1 MASNEQTKKDR
12 KCDLILLTDDY
23 HAHYVHTLKFYSI
36 SKNLDIQAVAHINH
50 HVASNQSQP
59 HSVAH

>member
-1 MASNEQTKKDR
+1 MNKQKKTES
-12 KCDLILLTDDY
+12 DLILLTDDS
-23 HAHYVHTLKFYSI
+23 HAHYVHTLKFYSV